1 MKNQNLIIK
10 LKSLNSVEPD
20 KKFLKDNRE
29 LLLSQIENSGVEKI
43 STFDRVL
50 LTSENLARLFSRPVF
65 AFGIFV
71 LVLLGAN
78 IVSSSVL
85 EKSKPNDSLYV
96 ARVIS
101 ERVKVN
107 TTINQEAREKLAI
120 NYALRHAEDIA
131 SILSD
136 EEFNNEENSD
146 QVAKLSNDF
155 INEVNKVESG
165 LNRLSSKTQK
175 AAVNVEE
182 IVKLATDIDSNEATM
197 TIADNSKDD
206 NGIEIYIPEEKKEL
220 VAEVVVNSVISA
232 TTSKEVVETNSET
245 KATSSEEVGA
255 DLVIQSSV
263 TSKTN
268 EAKELAGK
276 KDFGAALNKLNEA
289 VESIKN

>member
-71 LVLLGAN
+71 LVLFGAN
-78 IVSSSVL
+78 FVSSSVL

-175 AAVNVEE
+175 AATNVEE
-182 IVKLATDIDSNEATM
+182 IVKLATNNNDSSEVTM

-206 NGIEIYIPEEKKEL
+206 NGIEIYIPEE
-220 VAEVVVNSVISA
+220 VVVDVVASA
-232 TTSKEVVETNSET
+232 TTSKEVVATNSET
-245 KATSSEEVGA
+245 KATSSEEVGV
-255 DLVIQSSV
+255 DLVIQNSV

-268 EAKELAGK
+268 EAKELAEK

-289 VESIKN
+289 VESIKK